1 MLRLIIRIVV
11 ICGRIPRA
19 VLALEGLVRLA
30 AAPLLDTEG
39 SLGFE
44 AVHGLIWGQRIRP
57 AVGYGRLEWLR
68 TWLGSVGCMVS
79 VM

>member
-1 MLRLIIRIVV
+1 MRIVV
-11 ICGRIPRA
+11 FSGRIPRA

-39 SLGFE
+39 TLGFE
-44 AVHGLIWGQRIRP
+44 AVHGLLLGQRIRP
-57 AVGYGRLEWLR
+57 VVGYIRLKWLR

>member
-1 MLRLIIRIVV
+1 MRIVV
-11 ICGRIPRA
+11 FSGRIPRA

-39 SLGFE
+39 TLGFE
-44 AVHGLIWGQRIRP
+44 AVQGLLLGQRIRP
-57 AVGYGRLEWLR
+57 AVGDSMSKWLR

>member
-1 MLRLIIRIVV
+1 MQIVV
-11 ICGRIPRA
+11 FSGRVPRA

-44 AVHGLIWGQRIRP
+44 AVHGLLSCQRIRP